1 MRNFFFLT
9 FSTLILLG
17 IWQIVHLRSYFKKS
31 PSLPLPPVMRAL
43 TPNVP
48 LAEYLID

>member
-9 FSTLILLG
+9 FSTLICLG

-31 PSLPLPPVMRAL
+31 EFDVSL
-43 TPNVP
+43 
-48 LAEYLID
+48 LIA